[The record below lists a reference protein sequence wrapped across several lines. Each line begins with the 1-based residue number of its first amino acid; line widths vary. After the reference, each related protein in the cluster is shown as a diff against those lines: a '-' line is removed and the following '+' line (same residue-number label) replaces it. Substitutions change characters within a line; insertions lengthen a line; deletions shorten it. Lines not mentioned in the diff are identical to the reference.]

1 MQVIVTP
8 DPGAAFQQAASIIAG
23 EIRSNPSPVLGL
35 ATGRTMEGIYSLLV
49 QDHLQNGLDFSTT
62 TSFNLDEY
70 VGLPVSSPQS
80 YRHYM
85 NDHLFAHVNMRAD
98 HVHVPDGLAED
109 LNAECQAYEQAI
121 YDAGG
126 IGLQLLGIGET
137 GHIGFNEP
145 PSPFDSRTRQV
156 TLHPVTRRQNAG
168 MFGGD
173 ANKVPEK
180 ALTMGVDT
188 ILDARHLLLVACG
201 RSKADIIA
209 RALLDTVTPD
219 VSASALRLHPHCTV
233 ILDTA
238 AARVWQERSALVS

>member
-8 DPGAAFQQAASIIAG
+8 DPGSAFQQAASIIAG
-23 EIRSNPSPVLGL
+23 EIRSSPTPVLGL

-49 QDHLQNGLDFSTT
+49 QDHCQNGLDFSAV

-70 VGLPVSSPQS
+70 VGLPASSPQS

-85 NDHLFAHVNMRAD
+85 DEHLFAHVNMHPD
-98 HVHVPDGLAED
+98 HVHVPDGVAED
-109 LNAECQAYEQAI
+109 LTAECQAYEQAI
-121 YDAGG
+121 HDVGG

-145 PSPFDSRTRQV
+145 PSPFDSRTREV
-156 TLHPVTRRQNAG
+156 ILHSVTRRQNAG

-180 ALTMGVDT
+180 ALTMGVGT

-219 VSASALRLHPHCTV
+219 VSASAIRLHPHCTV

>member
-23 EIRSNPSPVLGL
+23 EIRSNPSPVLGF

-49 QDHLQNGLDFSTT
+49 QDHLQNGLDFSAT

-70 VGLPVSSPQS
+70 VGLSASSPQS

-121 YDAGG
+121 HDAGG

-180 ALTMGVDT
+180 ALTMGVGT

-209 RALLDTVTPD
+209 RALLNTVTPD

>member
-49 QDHLQNGLDFSTT
+49 QDHLQNGLDFSAT

-70 VGLPVSSPQS
+70 VGLSASNPQS

-121 YDAGG
+121 HDAGG

-180 ALTMGVDT
+180 ALTMGVGT

-238 AARVWQERSALVS
+238 AARMWQERSALVS

>member
-8 DPGAAFQQAASIIAG
+8 DPGSAFQQAASIIAG
-23 EIRSNPSPVLGL
+23 EIRSSPTPVLGL

-49 QDHLQNGLDFSTT
+49 QDHCQNGLDFSAV

-70 VGLPVSSPQS
+70 VGLPASSPQS

-85 NDHLFAHVNMRAD
+85 DEHLFAHVNMHPD
-98 HVHVPDGLAED
+98 HVHVPDGVAED
-109 LNAECQAYEQAI
+109 LTAECQAYEQAI
-121 YDAGG
+121 HDVGG

-145 PSPFDSRTRQV
+145 PSPFNSRTREV
-156 TLHPVTRRQNAG
+156 ILHSVTRRQNAG

-180 ALTMGVDT
+180 ALTMGVGT

-219 VSASALRLHPHCTV
+219 VSASAIRLHPHCTV